1 MLSDRILEFREQEK
15 WIKVSLAQGSISD
28 LLEGSLG
35 TVLQMDHNGAKV
47 KAEWP
52 LGVFAIK
59 RENCGLTR
67 WE

>member
-1 MLSDRILEFREQEK
+1 MDNGFSGPRIH
-15 WIKVSLAQGSISD
+15 ISD

-52 LGVFAIK
+52 LGAFCK
-59 RENCGLTR
+59 
-67 WE
+67 